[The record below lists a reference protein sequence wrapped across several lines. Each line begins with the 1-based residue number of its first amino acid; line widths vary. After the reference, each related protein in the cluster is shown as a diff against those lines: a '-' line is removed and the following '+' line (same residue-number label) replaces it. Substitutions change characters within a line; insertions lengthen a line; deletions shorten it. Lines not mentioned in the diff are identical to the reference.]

1 MKILLQLV
9 LWVIIGA
16 LGYLLFNAV
25 YGEVKFNEIKEQRYQ
40 QAITNLKDIRAA
52 QLAHKTVTG
61 KYEGDFNKLVKFIDT
76 AKFTLTQRRDST
88 VLDKAQTRAFGV
100 DTYKGIVI
108 IDTLGYRSIKDS
120 LFKAPNPDRYKTMI
134 NIPIEGLDAKYE
146 MQAGTIE
153 KTTGTYPVFEA
164 KVSKDVLLWDQSRDY
179 VIKEKQVQSVDADAV
194 SGEYVSVGSMIK
206 IDTRG
211 NWGKSYGADDE

>member
-1 MKILLQLV
+1 MKILLQIV

-25 YGEVKFNEIKEQRYQ
+25 YGEVKFNEVKEKRYQ
-40 QAITNLKDIRAA
+40 QAITNLKDLRAA
-52 QLAHKTVTG
+52 ELAHKTVTG

-88 VLDKAQTRAFGV
+88 ILDKEQTRAFGV

-108 IDTLGYRSIKDS
+108 IDTLGYRSVKDS
-120 LFKAPNPDRYKTMI
+120 LFKGPNPDRYKTMI
-134 NIPIEGLDAKYE
+134 NIPIEGLDAKYDLK
-146 MQAGTIE
+146 AGTIE

-164 KVSKDVLLWDQSRDY
+164 KVSKDVLLWDQEKDF
-179 VIKEKQVQSVDADAV
+179 INKEKQVQSVDADAV
-194 SGEYVSVGSMIK
+194 SGEAITVGSMAK